1 MSDPKV
7 PAPGNGA
14 RDGAPA
20 GSPTAE
26 PGADMAALAR
36 GGRTNF
42 LGFLMRLAARLPFL
56 FIAGRLYGAD
66 QLGRFASALIVIE
79 ICGQL
84 ATLGL
89 KRGLAKELGEEVRA
103 DSHVV
108 ADGLLLSLL
117 TSAVFAG
124 LLFAFP
130 EPMFPNGR
138 NSDLDLWLPLAI
150 VMLGMTEVTLA
161 ALAYRYNI
169 AATVRSRSVVEP
181 WTISIMAGVFWLIP
195 ATRDGGLAL
204 AYLTSVVAAA
214 LTALVPLVRD
224 YGVPHGWRPEIVPL
238 ARIARD
244 NFPLAM
250 ADAIEWGTRRLDI
263 AILGLFVSPATVGI
277 YYIAQQVASL
287 PQKLKTS
294 FEPILGP
301 VIVRKLKDRDY
312 AAIAR
317 QVCQAGFWIV
327 AAQAGIGLA
336 LGIPGEGVMGLVGP
350 QFVYGTGALAF
361 LLLAEVV
368 AATAVV
374 SEAALIY
381 LARLRNLAISA
392 STILLQAGLTVA
404 IIAGFRAMGFNE
416 LFQAAGAAIALTL
429 ALGFASL
436 VKSRMLAGIL
446 GHGIN
451 NFRWPLV
458 WAVAPAVAVGYA
470 FTFVPEWMEL
480 AVGIPA
486 ILATYGYV
494 IWKRGFGPEDRILFK
509 SAKRVASAAE
519 AGAEALSPGESGR

>member
-1 MSDPKV
+1 MTNADT
-7 PAPGNGA
+7 PAPGGPA
-14 RDGAPA
+14 RDGEAP
-20 GSPTAE
+20 SE
-26 PGADMAALAR
+26 DLAALAK

-42 LGFLMRLAARLPFL
+42 LGFLLRLAARLPFL

-89 KRGLAKELGEEVRA
+89 KRGLAKELNA
-103 DSHVV
+103 DERDDTHVV
-108 ADGLLLSLL
+108 ADGMLLSLV

-124 LLFAFP
+124 ILFVFP
-130 EPMFPNGR
+130 DPMFPNGR
-138 NSDLDLWLPLAI
+138 NSAWDLWLPLAI
-150 VMLGMTEVTLA
+150 VMLGLTEVMLA

-169 AATVRSRSVVEP
+169 AATVRSRSIVEP
-181 WTISIMAGVFWLIP
+181 WSISIMAGVFYYIP
-195 ATRDGGLAL
+195 ATQGGGLAL
-204 AYLTSVVAAA
+204 AYLFSVIAAA
-214 LTALVPLVRD
+214 LTALIPLVRE
-224 YGVPHGWRPEIVPL
+224 YGMPHGWRPQIVPL
-238 ARIARD
+238 FKIARD

-263 AILGLFVSPATVGI
+263 AILGFFVSPATVGI
-277 YYIAQQVASL
+277 YYVAQQVASL

-301 VIVRKLKDRDY
+301 VIVRKLKDKDY

-381 LARLRNLAISA
+381 LARLKNLAISA
-392 STILLQAGLTVA
+392 VTLLLQAALTVGILSGIEA
-404 IIAGFRAMGFNE
+404 LGMNE
-416 LFQAAGAAIALTL
+416 LFQAAGAAL
-429 ALGFASL
+429 ALGIALAFASL
-436 VKSRMLAGIL
+436 TKSMLLARIL
-446 GHGIN
+446 GERIN

-458 WAVAPAVAVGYA
+458 WAVAPAVAVGYV
-470 FTFVPEWMEL
+470 FTLMPEWLEL
-480 AVGIPA
+480 SFGIPA
-486 ILATYGYV
+486 ILVTYGIV
-494 IWKRGFGPEDRILFK
+494 IWKRGFGEEDRILFK
-509 SAKRVASAAE
+509 SARGNKPPLPSDGSA
-519 AGAEALSPGESGR
+519 G

>member
-1 MSDPKV
+1 
-7 PAPGNGA
+7 
-14 RDGAPA
+14 
-20 GSPTAE
+20 
-26 PGADMAALAR
+26 MAK

-89 KRGLAKELGEEVRA
+89 KRGLAKELNADDRD

-108 ADGLLLSLL
+108 ADGLLLSLI
-117 TSAVFAG
+117 TSTVFAAI
-124 LLFAFP
+124 LFVFP
-130 EPMFPNGR
+130 DPMFPNGR
-138 NSDLDLWLPLAI
+138 NSDWDLWLPLAI
-150 VMLGMTEVTLA
+150 VMLGMTEVMLA

-181 WTISIMAGVFWLIP
+181 WSISIMAGVFYLIP
-195 ATRDGGLAL
+195 VTQDGGLAL
-204 AYLTSVVAAA
+204 AYLFSVIAAA
-214 LTALVPLVRD
+214 ITALVPLVRD
-224 YGVPHGWRPEIVPL
+224 YGMPHGWRPKVIPL

-263 AILGLFVSPATVGI
+263 ALLGIFVSPATVGI
-277 YYIAQQVASL
+277 YYVAQQVASL

-301 VIVRKLKDRDY
+301 VIVRKLKDKDY

-336 LGIPGEGVMGLVGP
+336 LGIPGEAVMGLVGP

-381 LARLRNLAISA
+381 LARLKNLAISA
-392 STILLQAGLTVA
+392 ATIVLQGLLTVA
-404 IIAGFRAMGFNE
+404 IITLIQRAGMGE
-416 LFQAAGAAIALTL
+416 LFQAAGAAMALTL

-436 VKSRMLAGIL
+436 VKSRMLARIL
-446 GHGIN
+446 EHRIN

-458 WAVAPAVAVGYA
+458 WAVAPAAAVGYG
-470 FTFVPEWMEL
+470 FTFLPEWMEL
-480 AVGIPA
+480 AFGIPA
-486 ILATYGYV
+486 ILATYGFA

-509 SAKRVASAAE
+509 NARKSDLVPDQANPDQATSTLPQEGAA
-519 AGAEALSPGESGR
+519 G